1 MRAAELRG
9 TALRATIFYGLGVAV
24 AFAAS
29 AACSDPAEPALP
41 REESWSFEAGMEGWT
56 AAATDIHVG
65 GAPIVW
71 WARPSTARASHGTR
85 SIEIYM
91 DNRTDAAKV
100 WIVREFS
107 VAPNRDYMIHLGFDF
122 ASSDWGDANHFQ
134 LLAGASPT
142 PPVAGAEVLAVARTN
157 ISTGNGAG
165 SNVGYLWSQRFFIRP
180 GRSSAD
186 GKLYV
191 LLGVWGTWET
201 PRTYY
206 VDNVWVELTPL

>member
-1 MRAAELRG
+1 
-9 TALRATIFYGLGVAV
+9 
-24 AFAAS
+24 
-29 AACSDPAEPALP
+29 
-41 REESWSFEAGMEGWT
+41 
-56 AAATDIHVG
+56 
-65 GAPIVW
+65 
-71 WARPSTARASHGTR
+71 
-85 SIEIYM
+85 M

-107 VAPNRDYMIHLGFDF
+107 VAASRDYMVQLSFDF
-122 ASSDWGDANHFQ
+122 ASRDWGDANLFQ

-142 PPVAGAEVLAVARTN
+142 APATGAEVLAVARTN

-165 SNVGYLWSQRFFIRP
+165 SDVGFLWSQRLFNRP

-191 LLGVWGTWET
+191 LLGVWGVWET

-206 VDNVWVELTPL
+206 IDNVWVELTPL